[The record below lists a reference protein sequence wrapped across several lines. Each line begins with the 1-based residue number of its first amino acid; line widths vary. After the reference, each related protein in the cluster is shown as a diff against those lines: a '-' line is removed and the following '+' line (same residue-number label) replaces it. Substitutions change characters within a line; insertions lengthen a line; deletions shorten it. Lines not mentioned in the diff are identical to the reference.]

1 MPDIR
6 FDPSSPPSEDW
17 LEVHHLEGGLWMN
30 QTQITNLE
38 SPWLEVRHSD
48 GGSGSAR
55 HRLRI

>member
-17 LEVHHLEGGLWMN
+17 LEVHQLEGGLWMN

-48 GGSGSAR
+48 GGSG
-55 HRLRI
+55 